1 MYSSVCCL
9 AVDFVMVKAEFGFE
23 RTVLLGQA
31 SIFILQP
38 LLTWHFGL
46 HIL

>member
-1 MYSSVCCL
+1 MYSDVYCL
-9 AVDFVMVKAEFGFE
+9 TVDFVMVMAEFGFK
-23 RTVLLGQA
+23 RAVLLEQA

-46 HIL
+46 NIL